1 MKPELHLQSVRCE
14 ARAVH
19 MMTERIS
26 EPAVLA
32 DMLARLARESD
43 QPLVVAIDGRSGSGK
58 STLAR
63 ALVATLDAALIEGD
77 DFYAGGTVLR
87 ADNPAARAAACI
99 DWRQQRTV
107 LQALRAGQKAQWYHF
122 DWDAFDG
129 SLCAA
134 ATRLAPR
141 AVLILE
147 GTYAARPELAD
158 LVDLRVLVS
167 VPDDE
172 RLARLMAREGSI
184 GPWERQW
191 HEAEEHYFGAVM
203 PPDGFDVIFSG

>member
-1 MKPELHLQSVRCE
+1 MEP
-14 ARAVH
+14 
-19 MMTERIS
+19 ERIS
-26 EPAVLA
+26 EQDVLA
-32 DMLARLARESD
+32 DRLARLASETER
-43 QPLVVAIDGRSGSGK
+43 PLVVAIDGRSGSGK
-58 STLAR
+58 STLAK
-63 ALVATLDAALIEGD
+63 ALAQKLDAAVIEGD
-77 DFYAGGTVLR
+77 DFYAGGTMLR
-87 ADNPAARAAACI
+87 ADSPAARAAACI

-141 AVLILE
+141 AVIILE
-147 GTYAARPELAD
+147 GTYAARPELVD

-172 RLARLMAREGSI
+172 RLTRLMAREGSI

-191 HEAEEHYFGAVM
+191 HEAEEHYFAAVM
-203 PPDGFDVIFSG
+203 PPDGFDVIFSR

>member
-1 MKPELHLQSVRCE
+1 
-14 ARAVH
+14 
-19 MMTERIS
+19 MMIERIS
-26 EPAVLA
+26 EPAALANVLA
-32 DMLARLARESD
+32 PLARHSD

-58 STLAR
+58 STLAM
-63 ALVATLDAALIEGD
+63 ALAQKLNVAMIEGD
-77 DFYAGGTVLR
+77 DFYAGGTGLR
-87 ADNPAARAAACI
+87 ADSPASRAAACI
-99 DWRQQRTV
+99 DWARQRPV
-107 LQALRAGQKAQWYHF
+107 LQALRTGQEAWWHPF

-129 SLCAA
+129 SLCAE

-141 AVLILE
+141 AIIVLE

-158 LVDLRVLVS
+158 LVDLRVLVTI
-167 VPDDE
+167 PDDE